1 MQAGI
6 VAVYAVATALALL
19 GQRWPA
25 IIAFGVALL
34 LSGYWLHHHMT
45 DPLAITL

>member
-6 VAVYAVATALALL
+6 IAVYAIAIVLALS

-25 IIAFGVALL
+25 IVAFGVALL
-34 LSGYWLHHHMT
+34 LSGHWLHHHMT
-45 DPLAITL
+45 DPLAVAL

>member
-6 VAVYAVATALALL
+6 IAVYVIAIVLALL

-25 IIAFGVALL
+25 IIAFGVALAV
-34 LSGYWLHHHMT
+34 SGHWLHHHMT
-45 DPLAITL
+45 DPLAIAL